1 MTDQI
6 PVDVQAAPTADQVPA
21 EAEEDSDDAQD
32 GEGAAEAG
40 AAGGK
45 FLRLIFV
52 TAPPEPHPTPHK
64 PAGLN

>member
-1 MTDQI
+1 VTDQI
-6 PVDVQAAPTADQVPA
+6 PVNVQAAPAVDHVPA

-45 FLRLIFV
+45 F
-52 TAPPEPHPTPHK
+52 T
-64 PAGLN
+64 

>member
-6 PVDVQAAPTADQVPA
+6 PVNVQAAPTADQIPA

-40 AAGGK
+40 AAGGN
-45 FLRLIFV
+45 FS
-52 TAPPEPHPTPHK
+52 
-64 PAGLN
+64 

>member
-6 PVDVQAAPTADQVPA
+6 PVNVQATPTADQAPA

-45 FLRLIFV
+45 FS
-52 TAPPEPHPTPHK
+52 
-64 PAGLN
+64 